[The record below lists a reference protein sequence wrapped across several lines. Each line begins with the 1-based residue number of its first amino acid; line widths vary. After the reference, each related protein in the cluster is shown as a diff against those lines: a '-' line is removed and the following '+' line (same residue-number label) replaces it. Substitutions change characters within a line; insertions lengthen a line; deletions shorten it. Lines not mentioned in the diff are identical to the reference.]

1 MENVIYTYFR
11 KRKLRRLLVNIMRAH
26 PEMAPALVDLSE
38 EDALTKY
45 MYTAMNEYMVQKL
58 AYQQACEA
66 QPERA
71 SFSQQPEMPW
81 LLTQAAM
88 AWANQE
94 TYIYA
99 LLLVQ
104 KDLELVV
111 LRRLANEVDDVR
123 SMQAEQSRI
132 TEQLTDI
139 TNRVEKELQKAVQ
152 AINPENR
159 MN

>member
-11 KRKLRRLLVNIMRAH
+11 KRKLRRLLVKIMRAH

-45 MYTAMNEYMVQKL
+45 MYTAMNEYIVQKL
-58 AYQQACEA
+58 TYQQACEA

-88 AWANQE
+88 ASA
-94 TYIYA
+94 
-99 LLLVQ
+99 
-104 KDLELVV
+104 
-111 LRRLANEVDDVR
+111 
-123 SMQAEQSRI
+123 SPI
-132 TEQLTDI
+132 TG
-139 TNRVEKELQKAVQ
+139 VSKG
-152 AINPENR
+152 R
-159 MN
+159 MGQGFTKCCTSNIAFNTVID